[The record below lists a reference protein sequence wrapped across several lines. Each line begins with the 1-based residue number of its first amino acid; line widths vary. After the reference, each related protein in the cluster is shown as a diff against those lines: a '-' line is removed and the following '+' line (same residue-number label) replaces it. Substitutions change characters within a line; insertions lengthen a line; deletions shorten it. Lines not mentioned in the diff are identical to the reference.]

1 MGSPADLAPPPMPVE
16 AFLAFLDGVGDDRR
30 YELFGGTPVMMTGGI
45 VRHFRLAGS
54 LYSALQR
61 AASRRG
67 CEALAG
73 GMLVKNPADDYFAAA
88 PDVLVRCGPIVP
100 SQRLVRD
107 PLIIVEMLSPS
118 TMADDRGYKFKKY
131 MEIASVAQILFVY
144 QDEVRVESWT
154 RAEPEW
160 ALEVAISREATL
172 ALAGFEDTLALAD
185 IYPTD

>member
-1 MGSPADLAPPPMPVE
+1 MGSPADLATPPMPIE
-16 AFLAFLDGVGDDRR
+16 AFLSFLDGLGDGQR
-30 YELFGGTPVMMTGGI
+30 YELFDGAPVMMTGGT
-45 VRHFRLAGS
+45 VRHFRLAGN

-61 AASRRG
+61 VASARG

-73 GMLVKNPADDYFAAA
+73 GMLVKNPADDYFVAA
-88 PDVLVRCGPIVP
+88 PDVLVRCGPISP

-107 PLIIVEMLSPS
+107 PLIIVEVLSPS

-154 RAEPEW
+154 RDEPEW
-160 ALEVAISREATL
+160 TLEVATSREAKL
-172 ALAGFEDTLALAD
+172 ALAGFEGGLALAD
-185 IYPTD
+185 IYPAE